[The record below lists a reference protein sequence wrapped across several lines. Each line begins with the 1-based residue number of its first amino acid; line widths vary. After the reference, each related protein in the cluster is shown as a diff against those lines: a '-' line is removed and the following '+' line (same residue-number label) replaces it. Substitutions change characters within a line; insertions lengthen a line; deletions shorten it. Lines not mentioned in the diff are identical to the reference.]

1 MVYWFLFHDSV
12 IRHSFAEH
20 NEFDMDMEKLG
31 ETTDKSDASSERSS
45 TVSLQDPEAVA
56 AQANRQ
62 NFQQQ
67 LRNATAYL

>member
-1 MVYWFLFHDSV
+1 
-12 IRHSFAEH
+12 
-20 NEFDMDMEKLG
+20 MEQLG
-31 ETTDKSDASSERSS
+31 ETTSKSDASSERSS